1 MVRVALLLAQL
12 IQPKTLPLAQGNQFQ
27 IFPSANVG
35 MGSVGIALSDSTLD
49 AFLNPATGARLQES
63 RLFTSPVVYSVTQ
76 GTGGGRSLPL
86 ALLARRA
93 DWYGGLALAVQQVDP
108 SRPPE
113 FNGPIALDGPPQP
126 LRGQPDPIVPPPQE
140 QFIQPDARAHGN
152 SFAFAMLGRSLP
164 GRHLSV
170 GASVLWNGLRAVD
183 GVDLLYAGSR
193 RISQTGH
200 ALDMRLGAIKEWPK
214 EEGVR
219 SLEALLVHNRFSARH
234 DVLYADLIWDP
245 NTQQFQEQARTKN
258 NVDETNTWGFQ
269 LNYRMPLRAPGW
281 RIGLLVTA
289 NRASHPHIP
298 EYELGN
304 VPVIPR
310 DPGYTHAFNFGL
322 GFAKVDGPGRFGVDL
337 VYEPISSYT
346 WADAAEPTLDANGN
360 TIPAGGKTI
369 ENRYRFSNAWL
380 RVGMEQPFAPGKPT
394 KIQLGLILHPIQ
406 YWLAQTDNVQRV
418 SRNLSSGWVEWTP
431 TWGVSYRQPEF
442 EIRYQGRVTKGA
454 GRPSGFQQ
462 FIGGFGDTRLAGA
475 TILAAPSGPVSMTDV
490 STVTH
495 QISVSLPLR

>member
-35 MGSVGIALSDSTLD
+35 MGSVGIALSDPTLD
-49 AFLNPATGARLQES
+49 AFMNPASGARLSES
-63 RLFTSPVVYSVTQ
+63 RFFTSPVVYSVTR

-93 DWYGGLALAVQQVDP
+93 NWYGGLALALQQVDP
-108 SRPPE
+108 GRPPE
-113 FNGPIALDGPPQP
+113 LNGPI
-126 LRGQPDPIVPPPQE
+126 PIAVPPPPPLPGPGFVPPTQQ
-140 QFIQPDARAHGN
+140 QFIQPDTRAHGN
-152 SFAFAMLGRSLP
+152 SFAFAMLGRSMP
-164 GRHLSV
+164 SRHLAV

-200 ALDMRLGAIKEWPK
+200 SLDLRVGAIKEWPL
-214 EEGVR
+214 EDGVR
-219 SLEALLVHNRFSARH
+219 SLEALLLHNRFRARH
-234 DVLYADLIWDP
+234 DVVFADLIWNP
-245 NTQQFQEQARTKN
+245 NTQQFEEQARNKN
-258 NVDETNTWGFQ
+258 NIDETNTWGLQ

-281 RIGLLVTA
+281 RIGFLVTA

-310 DPGYTHAFNFGL
+310 DPGYTHAFNVGM
-322 GFAKVDGPGRFGVDL
+322 GFAKVDGPGRFGIDV

-346 WADAAEPTLDANGN
+346 WADAAAPMLDANGN

-380 RVGMEQPFAPGKPT
+380 RMGVEQPVAPGKPT
-394 KIQLGLILHPIQ
+394 KIQLGLVLHPIQ
-406 YWLAQTDNVQRV
+406 YWLSQTDNVQLV

-431 TWGVSYRQPEF
+431 TWGVSYGQPQF

-454 GRPSGFQQ
+454 GRPSGFSP